1 MKKIF
6 LLLTICTFLSSC
18 TKDKGIDGCTDS
30 YAVNYNPNANYED
43 GSCLYEC
50 ADPYAV
56 NFNILSPYYGCEY
69 EADVIFY
76 LNEFA
81 SDYFSSM
88 GISLLDV
95 WVENQYVGTLNT
107 NLYINGGIPNCTDD
121 YGTAAVNFILA
132 WNDQNLSSNFWETTF
147 NWSVRDP
154 SGFIH
159 YNGTDLALSGN
170 CLPMMLS
177 LKKIQEY
184 KQATK

>member
-6 LLLTICTFLSSC
+6 LLLTICAFISSC
-18 TKDKGIDGCTDS
+18 TSDKGIDGCTDS
-30 YAVNYNPNANYED
+30 YAVNYDPNANDED

-56 NFNILSPYYGCEY
+56 NAALLSPYGCIY
-69 EADVIFY
+69 EGGIIFH
-76 LNEFA
+76 LDESA
-81 SDYFSSM
+81 SDYFTNLD
-88 GISLLDV
+88 ISLLDV

-107 NLYINGGIPNCTDD
+107 DLYISGGIPNCTDD
-121 YGTAAVNFILA
+121 YGTAAVNFVLE
-132 WNDQNLSSNFWETTF
+132 WNDQYADSNSWQTSF

-159 YNGTDLALSGN
+159 YYDTDIALAGN
-170 CLPMMLS
+170 CLPMKLS
-177 LKKIQEY
+177 YKKIQEY